1 MKDDERKHKRRNPG
15 ESAMIDEITVDAEER
30 MQKSMASLETAFN
43 KIRTGRAHPSILDG
57 IMVSYYGTDTPLNQ
71 LANVNV
77 EEGRSLLVNPW
88 EKSMIGEIEKAIMR
102 SDLGLN
108 PSNNGESIRV
118 PMPPLTEETRR
129 EFTKQARHEAEN
141 ARVAIRNIRRDANSD
156 LKDLEKEKEISED
169 ELRRAEDQIQKITDK
184 YITAVEASLSS
195 KEQDLL
201 SV

>member
-1 MKDDERKHKRRNPG
+1 
-15 ESAMIDEITVDAEER
+15 MIDEITVDAEER